1 MFNRITL
8 LLFLLYDLNAQIAL
22 PSFHAVHTP
31 PPPPP
36 NYAFS
41 FDGTD
46 DIVDCEDIIN
56 LRQPEYFTIMFWFN
70 RTSSKDGGSHDTNH
84 SINNVMYSKGSGS
97 YNDNIEIGTDGTSIE
112 IYLDSNNGDHT
123 VSHNAGI
130 TNDEWYHITVTY
142 DKDQSNELLLYL
154 DGSLVASFSNSS
166 GKLDQTTNSPVTI
179 GDTDHESKPFHGL
192 IDEVAVWTSVLDS
205 SQIAAIYNNGNGINN
220 VATSYS
226 SNLELY
232 IKFESELS
240 DDSVNSHTI
249 SFGVN
254 PGEGSGGTNT
264 TATYNLITS
273 SLPLQ

>member
-8 LLFLLYDLNAQIAL
+8 LLFLLYDLNAQIAI
-22 PSFHAVHTP
+22 PSFQAVHTP

-46 DIVDCEDIIN
+46 DIVDCEDIIS

-84 SINNVMYSKGSGS
+84 SVNNVMYSKGSGS
-97 YNDNIEIGTDGTSIE
+97 YNDNIEGGTDGTSIE

-166 GKLDQTTNSPVTI
+166 GEFV
-179 GDTDHESKPFHGL
+179 
-192 IDEVAVWTSVLDS
+192 V
-205 SQIAAIYNNGNGINN
+205 
-220 VATSYS
+220 
-226 SNLELY
+226 
-232 IKFESELS
+232 
-240 DDSVNSHTI
+240 
-249 SFGVN
+249 
-254 PGEGSGGTNT
+254 
-264 TATYNLITS
+264 
-273 SLPLQ
+273 